1 MIIVLCKLGRS
12 FSGEPNL
19 KGYIFCARGSTF
31 NNLRDN
37 SNSHSNLITDVHPKG
52 GGGFQDSGR
61 KWTWGEGGFWG
72 SGCPLFR
79 NFQILLCPKSYT
91 FEIKVELLPFM
102 GQNGK
107 LVYGETN
114 VFKFSSS
121 TERI

>member
-61 KWTWGEGGFWG
+61 KWTWGEGGFLEN
-72 SGCPLFR
+72 GCPLRDF
-79 NFQILLCPKSYT
+79 ILREKEFKST
-91 FEIKVELLPFM
+91 W
-102 GQNGK
+102 
-107 LVYGETN
+107 
-114 VFKFSSS
+114 KFCLNS
-121 TERI
+121 TLTLKFF